1 MIKFTPK
8 VNIYE
13 IVFDIIYVC
22 YVANFVQS
30 VWNSSSSL
38 FMKYIDLF
46 SHNFSWSSALPQF
59 NFQIIFVGGITK
71 KSRV

>member
-13 IVFDIIYVC
+13 IVFDIIYVS

-38 FMKYIDLF
+38 FMKVIELF
-46 SHNFSWSSALPQF
+46 FHNSSWSSALPQF
-59 NFQIIFVGGITK
+59 NFQIIFVGGNTK
-71 KSRV
+71 I